1 MRIKIQAHLQT
12 IAFGACLLMP
22 AWAAAG
28 EPQSNPTADQSKNA
42 HADRQLV
49 RDIRRAVVKDKT
61 LSTYGHNVTIIAEGG
76 KVTLRGT
83 ARSDEEKSTIE
94 GYAKKYAGA
103 NSVVDELTVK
113 SDSKN

>member
-1 MRIKIQAHLQT
+1 MRRKIQAHLLT
-12 IAFGACLLMP
+12 VAFGTCLLMP

-28 EPQSNPTADQSKNA
+28 EPQANPTADQSKND

-83 ARSDEEKSTIE
+83 ASTEEEKSTIE
-94 GYAKKYAGA
+94 GYAKKYAG
-103 NSVVDELTVK
+103 SDKVVDEMTLK
-113 SDSKN
+113 SDSK

>member
-1 MRIKIQAHLQT
+1 MRTKIQAHLLT
-12 IAFGACLLMP
+12 IAFGSCLLMP

-28 EPQSNPTADQSKNA
+28 QPQANPTADQSKND

-49 RDIRRAVVKDKT
+49 RDIRRAVVKDKS

-83 ARSDEEKSTIE
+83 ARSEEEKSAIE

-103 NSVVDELTVK
+103 DKVVDELNVK
-113 SDSKN
+113 SETK

>member
-1 MRIKIQAHLQT
+1 MRRQIHTHLLT
-12 IAFGACLLMP
+12 IAFSSCLLMP
-22 AWAAAG
+22 AWAAAAQ
-28 EPQSNPTADQSKNA
+28 PQSNPTADQSKND

-83 ARSDEEKSTIE
+83 ARSDGEKSTIE
-94 GYAKKYAGA
+94 GYATKYAGA
-103 NSVVDELTVK
+103 GNVVDEVTVK
-113 SDSKN
+113 SELK